1 MNAVIRANAYVTP
14 RHVTAVVDLNPV
26 AVVRRVSVAIAAPH
40 VANTK
45 QSGCLLKNGDRK
57 EFRSGRARPV
67 PMILGSNDYL
77 VPPIGRS
84 KLREEALTRLFII
97 R

>member
-14 RHVTAVVDLNPV
+14 RDVTAVVDLNPV

-45 QSGCLLKNGDRK
+45 QNGC
-57 EFRSGRARPV
+57 
-67 PMILGSNDYL
+67 
-77 VPPIGRS
+77 
-84 KLREEALTRLFII
+84 
-97 R
+97 